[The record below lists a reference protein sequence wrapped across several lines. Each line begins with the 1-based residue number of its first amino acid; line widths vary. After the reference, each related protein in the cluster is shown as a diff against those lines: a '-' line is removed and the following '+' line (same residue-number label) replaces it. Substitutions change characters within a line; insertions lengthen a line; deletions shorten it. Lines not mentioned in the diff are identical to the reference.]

1 MIANLHESMR
11 LQASDPVV
19 QLDKGGESLY
29 LIGPAVFTR
38 LHTGP
43 HSSEPYKHIYTLFKQ
58 DRALRHFSVFI
69 EVCSIKAG
77 SRTVMWVKADWT
89 KIVPGTVIYIQT

>member
-43 HSSEPYKHIYTLFKQ
+43 HSSAP
-58 DRALRHFSVFI
+58 
-69 EVCSIKAG
+69 
-77 SRTVMWVKADWT
+77 
-89 KIVPGTVIYIQT
+89 